1 MLTLQPLHGRVTM
14 LPPPSPT
21 LEGVERTRESLRE
34 RRSLVRL
41 DRNERLAPLP
51 ASFLA
56 SIREALAVQH
66 RLGGVRPVSVQATG
80 ER

>member
-1 MLTLQPLHGRVTM
+1 M
-14 LPPPSPT
+14 LPPPLPS
-21 LEGVERTRESLRE
+21 LDGVERVRESLRQ
-34 RRSLVRL
+34 RRTLVRL

-66 RLGGVRPVSVQATG
+66 RLVGVRPVSVQATG